1 MIEEAL
7 ISFETAKIAKEKS
20 IELPHTHF
28 YVLEFSTFKA
38 NKTVQR
44 NSLPNDNSENFL
56 QIVKNRKGQPHI
68 APAYSQSILQKWL
81 REVHGIYVESY
92 HDLKFNFQGVQYYT
106 NWGFIRNPEHDKIH
120 YGGQRAGGGYDE
132 FNEWKTYEESLEYG
146 LQQAL
151 KMI

>member
-1 MIEEAL
+1 MIEEVL
-7 ISFETAKIAKEKS
+7 ISFETAKIAKEKGFPQS
-20 IELPHTHF
+20 KGKKGKYREDGTMERLGIGAAVVDMNNEWFEACT
-28 YVLEFSTFKA
+28 
-38 NKTVQR
+38 Q
-44 NSLPNDNSENFL
+44 SL
-56 QIVKNRKGQPHI
+56 
-68 APAYSQSILQKWL
+68 LQKWL

-92 HDLKFNFQGVQYYT
+92 HDLKLNFQGVQYYT
-106 NWGFIRNPEHDKIH
+106 NWGFIRNPEHDKIF